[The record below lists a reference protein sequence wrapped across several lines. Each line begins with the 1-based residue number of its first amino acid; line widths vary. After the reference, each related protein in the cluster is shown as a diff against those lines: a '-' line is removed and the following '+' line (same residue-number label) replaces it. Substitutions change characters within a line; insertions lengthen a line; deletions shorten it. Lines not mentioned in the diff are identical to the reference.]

1 LFPSRKS
8 AGRPMTTRQ
17 LNRLFHE
24 AAEAAGIKKGVTPH
38 TLRHY
43 AEFRIM
49 PSDLRIVLHENA
61 LIEADSA

>member
-1 LFPSRKS
+1 
-8 AGRPMTTRQ
+8 
-17 LNRLFHE
+17 
-24 AAEAAGIKKGVTPH
+24 VTPH

-61 LIEADSA
+61 LEADSA